1 MKVLIFDLTY
11 LIAIVFLGMCIYNGE
26 NILTH
31 IYWTRLVVF
40 IFVGICAVLGIG
52 SFINEVIAKKM
63 KPVFVSYIRAIVGM
77 VYIIL
82 LVVSDIGK
90 SLFYSY
96 SCSNKIA
103 C

>member
-40 IFVGICAVLGIG
+40 IFAVLGIG

-63 KPVFVSYIRAIVGM
+63 KSGIVSYIRATVGM

-82 LVVSDIGK
+82 LVVCI
-90 SLFYSY
+90 LL
-96 SCSNKIA
+96 
-103 C
+103 

>member
-63 KPVFVSYIRAIVGM
+63 KPVFVSD
-77 VYIIL
+77 VYKRKILPTSSSFHPSELII
-82 LVVSDIGK
+82 
-90 SLFYSY
+90 
-96 SCSNKIA
+96 A
-103 C
+103 PR

>member
-11 LIAIVFLGMCIYNGE
+11 LIAIVFLDMCIYNGE

-82 LVVSDIGK
+82 LVVS
-90 SLFYSY
+90 
-96 SCSNKIA
+96 NKTA

>member
-11 LIAIVFLGMCIYNGE
+11 LIAIVFLG
-26 NILTH
+26 
-31 IYWTRLVVF
+31 YWTRLVVF

-63 KPVFVSYIRAIVGM
+63 KPGFVSYIRAIVGM

-82 LVVSDIGK
+82 LVVS
-90 SLFYSY
+90 
-96 SCSNKIA
+96 NKTA

>member
-40 IFVGICAVLGIG
+40 IFVGILGIG

-63 KPVFVSYIRAIVGM
+63 KPGFVSYIRAIVGM

-82 LVVSDIGK
+82 LVVS
-90 SLFYSY
+90 
-96 SCSNKIA
+96 NKTA

>member
-63 KPVFVSYIRAIVGM
+63 KPVFVSYIRAIV
-77 VYIIL
+77 
-82 LVVSDIGK
+82 
-90 SLFYSY
+90 
-96 SCSNKIA
+96 
-103 C
+103 